1 MLCYKAS
8 SQADFTIVNG
18 ATHCREEKIELVN
31 TLSSG
36 EYIWDFCSGDMVT
49 TPEINELG
57 VLSAASRPFG
67 YTVVRDGDNW
77 FGFMTSSDGSN
88 KFTRLD
94 FGDDLNRLPIQTV
107 ELNNPLSPSNIL
119 EFPEDVEVI
128 NVEGN
133 WYALIAN
140 PFATNKGVV
149 LVDFGSNLENTSP
162 TQTNLGDFG
171 LSGNIRGLSVA
182 YDGVNIVLAIA
193 NQSTGITLIN
203 FRDSFYNS
211 ISTSDIISTG
221 GLMGA
226 STIFS
231 VDIIKKPNNWYAFAA
246 SLDNVNVL
254 DFGATLFQSPVE
266 DRNYFFDDL
275 AGVSFDVDAIN
286 ERDSTYV
293 IISDAQDN
301 STVPVLIDFGRLED
315 SNTPYQLPISLPSLS
330 DLSLVYNEGRYEL
343 SGIDLNNRNLTHA
356 YFSAECGESLESFNQ
371 FQPPSL
377 TYSKVGDY
385 TITLQEIVSGTFRS
399 SITRRIEI
407 TSNIAP
413 SITYSYTPSSC
424 LSTPL
429 TFTPSTPGL
438 TSYSW
443 DFNGDGIED
452 SNLENPTFDF
462 SSLGAG
468 TYTVRVDVN
477 DGTCDNFYEEQIT
490 LYDPPPA
497 PSYTYN
503 ASRLC
508 VNADIDFTNATN
520 DVTYAGPLVYTWE
533 FIDDVTGTV
542 EGTSNVKDPIFAFPT
557 SGNKTVRLT
566 SSIPGC
572 EEISE
577 QTIVIDAGPTANFN
591 APVVCLGENMTFTN
605 TSVNGTTY
613 EWDFGDGFTATNEN
627 PSHLFTAPG
636 NYSVTL
642 RAIDAQGCDDT
653 EVIEVAVS
661 DIPQVSFD
669 FDVPCTSSSGIS
681 FLDLSSIENAD
692 LIGWSWRVD
701 GVEVSTEQNP
711 TLSFTEGGVKNIA
724 LVAYSSNGCEATY
737 NEDVNILTSPSPD
750 FNATIAC
757 QGEVSTFE
765 DITFSEGNTIVSW
778 LWEMDGR
785 VYTSQNVN
793 HVFNAPGFY
802 NITLEVTG
810 QNLCSETITRA
821 IEVLTLP
828 TVDFSVQGDCDN
840 VLLTIEDQSTD
851 SNDPI
856 LSRNWLL
863 NGTNVGNGSQLF
875 LENLNEGT
883 YDLSLEVTTTA
894 GCIVSSTQSLVINPS
909 PTSGFTFNRAYGLP
923 GDQLTFTNNSQGA
936 SAYQWLVDG
945 AVISTSS
952 TTQNIIFDEP
962 GTYQVSL
969 VSENTLGCSD
979 TLSQEVIIA
988 IPEVDLRIG
997 GFDFVQEDAVGRIFL
1012 EIENNSNLPVEI
1024 TEAQVELENQFSVTE
1039 TITQYIGIGETQLVG
1054 LNVGIPLALTQPSY
1068 FCVTLSSQYADYPD
1082 INPIDNEKCI
1092 TLQPQVAV
1100 EDPFPNPV
1108 QGQFRMKVVV
1118 PEVTTATITL
1128 LNAAGK
1134 SQSQTS
1140 FTTIEGLNSFFV
1152 DMSTKDPGIY
1162 FIILEVMG
1170 QTFERKIIKI

>member
-1 MLCYKAS
+1 MIAQLPVAS
-8 SQADFTIVNG
+8 FTTDAG
-18 ATHCREEKIELVN
+18 DGCLGSELILTN
-31 TLSSG
+31 TSTDALTY
-36 EYIWDFCSGDMVT
+36 EWDFCLGDF
-49 TPEINELG
+49 EINQPLESSRTITGLSNG
-57 VLSAASRPFG
+57 FGYVVREDGGIWYSFLVSAATNSIIRLTHGDSPLNAPTDVDDLGGFG
-67 YTVVRDGDNW
+67 LLVAPESIDIIQ
-77 FGFMTSSDGSN
+77 FGGTWYGVIGGFNNGTN
-88 KFTRLD
+88 LTRLD
-94 FGDDLNRLPIQTV
+94 FPSGLGGTV
-107 ELNNPLSPSNIL
+107 M
-119 EFPEDVEVI
+119 
-128 NVEGN
+128 G
-133 WYALIAN
+133 
-140 PFATNKGVV
+140 
-149 LVDFGSNLENTSP
+149 
-162 TQTNLGDFG
+162 TNLGDFG
-171 LSGNIRGLSVA
+171 FNSDRKRKVQFINESNNLILMFSAYNTNRLVRVNYGNSFDNVIDINTDIYTSTVANLSFITGFDVKKIDGNYVVHALSILSP
-182 YDGVNIVLAIA
+182 NIVRL
-193 NQSTGITLIN
+193 N
-203 FRDSFYNS
+203 FGNS
-211 ISTSDIISTG
+211 
-221 GLMGA
+221 L
-226 STIFS
+226 
-231 VDIIKKPNNWYAFAA
+231 
-246 SLDNVNVL
+246 
-254 DFGATLFQSPVE
+254 
-266 DRNYFFDDL
+266 
-275 AGVSFDVDAIN
+275 
-286 ERDSTYV
+286 
-293 IISDAQDN
+293 
-301 STVPVLIDFGRLED
+301 
-315 SNTPYQLPISLPSLS
+315 
-330 DLSLVYNEGRYEL
+330 
-343 SGIDLNNRNLTHA
+343 LN
-356 YFSAECGESLESFNQ
+356 
-371 FQPPSL
+371 
-377 TYSKVGDY
+377 
-385 TITLQEIVSGTFRS
+385 
-399 SITRRIEI
+399 
-407 TSNIAP
+407 
-413 SITYSYTPSSC
+413 TPSSEGLYSANGLSNGYRIEFLEESGTYYGTVGSTTQGLRIFDFGDLTSSQNPLEVTFNSNLQSIVGFRVFHHNGNSYIQGIASNSLHTLSFIASCSSLFGYSEIAEPEGLIYNDSGTKEILLRAFDADENVSISIQSVEISNNVKPSISYTSENVC
-424 LSTPL
+424 LSNIN
-429 TFTPSTPGL
+429 TFTPSNSGL

-468 TYTVRVDVN
+468 TYTVRVDVS
-477 DGTCDNFYEEQIT
+477 DGTCNNFFEQDIT
-490 LYDPPPA
+490 IYDPPPA
-497 PSYTYN
+497 PSYNYN
-503 ASRLC
+503 APRLC

-520 DVTYAGPLVYTWE
+520 DATYAGPLVYTWE
-533 FIDDVTGTV
+533 FIDDVTGTA
-542 EGTSNVKDPIFAFPT
+542 EGTSNVKNPTFAFP
-557 SGNKTVRLT
+557 SAGNKTVRLT

-572 EEISE
+572 EEITE

-737 NEDVNILTSPSPD
+737 NEDVDILTSPTPD
-750 FNATIAC
+750 FNAIIAC

-765 DITFSEGNTIVSW
+765 DITFAEGNTIVSW

-810 QNLCSETITRA
+810 QNLCSEIITRA

-856 LSRNWLL
+856 LSRNWMLD
-863 NGTNVGNGSQLF
+863 GANVGNGSQLF

-909 PTSGFTFNRAYGLP
+909 PTSVFTFNRAYGLP

-997 GFDFVQEDAVGRIFL
+997 DFDFVQEDAVGRIFL
-1012 EIENNSNLPVEI
+1012 EIENNSNLPVEV

-1039 TITQYIGIGETQLVG
+1039 TIAQYIGIGETQLVG
-1054 LNVGIPLALTQPSY
+1054 LKVGIPLALAQPTY
-1068 FCVTLSSQYADYPD
+1068 FCVTLASQYAGYPD

-1092 TLQPQVAV
+1092 TLQPKVAV

-1108 QGQFRMKVVV
+1108 QDQFRMKVIV

-1134 SQSQTS
+1134 SQSRSS

-1162 FIILEVMG
+1162 FIILEVMD